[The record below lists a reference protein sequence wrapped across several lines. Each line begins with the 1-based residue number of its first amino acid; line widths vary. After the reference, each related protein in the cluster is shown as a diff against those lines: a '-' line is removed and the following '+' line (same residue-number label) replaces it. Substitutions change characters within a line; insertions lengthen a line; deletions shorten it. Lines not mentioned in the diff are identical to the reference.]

1 MPAEKAIV
9 EIERL
14 IERGRVQSV
23 RDRYWLGLYG
33 AELRGVR
40 QARDDMLEARKLGLD
55 PIPYLRQR
63 IQALDSTVDWRL
75 PIELFERSI
84 AVCMGYKEVLHA
96 LVIVRAQ
103 DRIRPRQVAR
113 AVRDPDLGLD
123 P

>member
-1 MPAEKAIV
+1 M

-40 QARDDMLEARKLGLD
+40 QARDDMVEARKLGLD

-103 DRIRPRQVAR
+103 DRIHPRKVAR